1 VGSRVL
7 VGASA
12 WLLGAASATAGS
24 LYAVAQLGQGLVAQ
38 HATRVSVAM
47 VNAELAQDGA
57 TASATGPDA
66 RPSPTT
72 SLKALATSAMHR
84 SGGRH
89 QTAPPVTSNP
99 GKLLSSVGGTTVAT
113 CSSAGAELLS
123 WSPSPAQEFEV
134 HRVVAGPSDVAS
146 VTFMNSS
153 IGVIMN
159 VRCDSLGVPVPLD
172 HEFKRNSWG
181 NHHDE

>member
-38 HATRVSVAM
+38 HATRVSAAM

-57 TASATGPDA
+57 PASATGPDA
-66 RPSPTT
+66 RPSRTT

-123 WSPSPAQEFEV
+123 WSPAQEFEV
-134 HRVVAGPSDVAS
+134 SRVVAGPSDVAS
-146 VTFMNSS
+146 VTFRSSS

-159 VRCDSLGVPVPLD
+159 VRCDSLGVPVPLV